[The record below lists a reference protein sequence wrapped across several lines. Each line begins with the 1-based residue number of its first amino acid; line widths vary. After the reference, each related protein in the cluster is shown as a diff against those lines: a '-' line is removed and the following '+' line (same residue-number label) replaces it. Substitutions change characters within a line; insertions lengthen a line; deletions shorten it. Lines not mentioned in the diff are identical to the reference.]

1 MVKSIE
7 AAKALLEEMAF
18 NNYHW
23 TSDKATVQR
32 SGGKYAV
39 DVVTLL
45 AIRVDA
51 LAWRLENMSTFPAPG
66 GPLGLSVGVYAI
78 YETCGV

>member
-32 SGGKYAV
+32 SGGKYA
-39 DVVTLL
+39 L
-45 AIRVDA
+45 AQ
-51 LAWRLENMSTFPAPG
+51 RLENVSTFPTPG